1 MNKQQRGTVASCC
14 IEPLLPHLLDDT
26 SKGEQRLVDV
36 AGLTCAVLHGAAASN
51 VLTAGCDTENT
62 DTHADTHT
70 GVVVHLVSVND
81 VLRVYKCACTCA
93 RACVCVCKVDR
104 RNVIQLQSMTTST
117 NCTTLCV
124 FVFFSP
130 PFFSPLPPFS
140 LLVSHLERT
149 KVNKVQLARLK
160 QLLPSHRALL
170 LVHRDGEDG
179 VGAA

>member
-1 MNKQQRGTVASCC
+1 MLSTLHLSEKEAQMNKQQRGTVASCC

-93 RACVCVCKVDR
+93 RVCVCVQSR
-104 RNVIQLQSMTTST
+104 SSERNSTAKYDHKHQLHHP
-117 NCTTLCV
+117 LCV
-124 FVFFSP
+124 CFFLP
-130 PFFSPLPPFS
+130 PFFFTPPPLFS
-140 LLVSHLERT
+140 ACFTLGTHQGQQGT
-149 KVNKVQLARLK
+149 AC
-160 QLLPSHRALL
+160 PS
-170 LVHRDGEDG
+170 
-179 VGAA
+179 